1 MQPTSPPLPR
11 ESSFE
16 LLRILAQ
23 FFIVFYHLLLNV
35 VFPDT
40 GDPLYRALWLPLH
53 IGVVLFVLISGYFGI
68 RPGVKGLVRLVG
80 TLAVYHLPLAL
91 CHRAIDGGG
100 DLGHWLAVGCFV
112 SATHFWFVRT
122 YLCLYLL
129 APVINR
135 FLHRI
140 APKERI
146 ALLAA
151 LAFVSH
157 YVGSV
162 GCDPSLAGGK
172 NLATF
177 LFLYAAGDTLRACR
191 SSWLPYRRTCG
202 LIWILL
208 NAGLVVLF
216 TCWTS
221 PVGRAVFSRMWFSY
235 CSFGL
240 LASALLFFVWIG
252 GLRFSSPLVNRVARS
267 SLAIYLLHGA
277 PLVALHVIAPF
288 VVRYVCPLGG
298 RGAVLG
304 ALLPLTLGIIAACVA
319 IDNLLAP
326 LWRALDRL
334 GSRLGARWE
343 RLGCTYFSR

>member
-1 MQPTSPPLPR
+1 M
-11 ESSFE
+11 
-16 LLRILAQ
+16 
-23 FFIVFYHLLLNV
+23 
-35 VFPDT
+35 
-40 GDPLYRALWLPLH
+40 
-53 IGVVLFVLISGYFGI
+53 
-68 RPGVKGLVRLVG
+68 
-80 TLAVYHLPLAL
+80 
-91 CHRAIDGGG
+91 
-100 DLGHWLAVGCFV
+100 GHWLAVGCFV
-112 SATHFWFVRT
+112 SATPFWFVRT

-319 IDNLLAP
+319 TDNLLAP